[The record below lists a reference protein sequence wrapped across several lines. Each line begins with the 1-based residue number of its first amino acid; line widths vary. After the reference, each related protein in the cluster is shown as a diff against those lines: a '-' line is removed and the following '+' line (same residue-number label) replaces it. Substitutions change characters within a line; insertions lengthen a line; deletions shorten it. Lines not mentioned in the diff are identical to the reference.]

1 MGADEYLNNIVSKY
15 DKNHNYNS
23 YEVSAF
29 NELGNLIRNWFNS
42 SLYSF
47 WGPSMEIQQSGSRA
61 KGTAIKGSSDM
72 DMFLSI
78 TDRQNEDTL
87 KNYYDEIYEF
97 LKGRGYKVRKQNVSI
112 GVNFKGYDI
121 DVVPAKK
128 TNKSTYSRDWQSYN
142 DHWLWSNKKQVRTL
156 TNIQRHIDLVR
167 NSGLTKEIMLTKI
180 WRNNHNLDF
189 PSIYIEI
196 IVREALQNSSSYS
209 LSDNFLK
216 VLRYIRDNI
225 IDKKVVDPSNSQN
238 IISESLTY
246 SEKVAISKAASDSL
260 NKQYWSSIVW

>member
-1 MGADEYLNNIVSKY
+1 MSGDEYLRGVVDKY
-15 DKNHNYNS
+15 DKNHDYNY
-23 YEVSAF
+23 YETAAF
-29 NELGNLIRNWFNS
+29 SELGNIIKNWYNS
-42 SLYSF
+42 RYFL
-47 WGPSMEIQQSGSRA
+47 WGPSMKIQQSGSRA

-121 DVVPAKK
+121 DVVPAKR
-128 TNKSTYSRDWQSYN
+128 TNSSTYKKDWQAYN
-142 DHWLWSNKKQVRTL
+142 DHWLWSNKKQTRTL